1 MEVIVESTSEGHIE
15 SFRLAFDRVAKEK
28 KYFGSLEAP
37 SKEEFSEKVRKN
49 IEDQNPHFVASHAGE
64 VVGWCE
70 VVRLS
75 KPLFQH
81 VGIFEAG
88 LLPEWRGQGIGQSLI
103 TTTLDAAFERGFV
116 RIELTVF
123 ANNLRAIALY
133 EKMGFSKEGE
143 LIDSV
148 CIDGVFSNS
157 ILMGL
162 LNR

>member
-1 MEVIVESTSEGHIE
+1 MDVIIEPTRKGHIE
-15 SFRLAFDRVAKEK
+15 SFRRTFDLVAKEK
-28 KYFGSLEAP
+28 KYLGSLDAP
-37 SKEEFSEKVRKN
+37 SLEEFSGKVRKN
-49 IEDQNPHFVASHAGE
+49 IENGNPHFVATHAGE

-70 VVRLS
+70 VVRLN

-81 VGIFEAG
+81 VGIFEVG
-88 LLPEWRGQGIGQSLI
+88 LLPEWRGQGIGHSLI
-103 TTTLDAAFERGFV
+103 TATLDAAFEHGFV

-123 ANNLRAIALY
+123 ASNLRAIALY
-133 EKMGFSKEGE
+133 EKIGFSKEGE

-162 LNR
+162 INR